1 MIYKLYSGSILAT
14 MAKKAISD
22 FWEIVIETT
31 NTRSLNETERRN
43 TLKGLELLWKSG
55 YYSNEN

>member
-14 MAKKAISD
+14 MGKKTISD
-22 FWEIVIETT
+22 FWQIVIETT

-55 YYSNEN
+55 YYGSET